1 MSRVITPEVTNGMK
15 KIHESLVKLARDN
28 KKKDKEI
35 ERLKKEIECKNELL
49 ELKNDVL
56 ASLTRNTEELLADFN
71 KQQTRLNI
79 MECRYETIV
88 KVIKTLDVKPSD
100 DNTDNSC
107 PICMDALGEKK
118 VRGIECP
125 PHHSICP
132 SCFGALCVNSINLSC
147 PLCRRSLEDGDLV
160 IE

>member
-1 MSRVITPEVTNGMK
+1 MK

-35 ERLKKEIECKNELL
+35 ERLKSEMKDL
-49 ELKNDVL
+49 V
-56 ASLTRNTEELLADFN
+56 NTYN
-71 KQQTRLNI
+71 KTMDKLNI
-79 MECRYETIV
+79 LECRYETIV
-88 KVIKTLDVKPSD
+88 KVIKTLDVKPAD
-100 DNTDNSC
+100 ADPVNTC
-107 PICMDALGEKK
+107 PICMVALGVKK

-125 PHHSICP
+125 SHHSICP
-132 SCFGALCVNSINLSC
+132 AYFVALCVSSDDLSC